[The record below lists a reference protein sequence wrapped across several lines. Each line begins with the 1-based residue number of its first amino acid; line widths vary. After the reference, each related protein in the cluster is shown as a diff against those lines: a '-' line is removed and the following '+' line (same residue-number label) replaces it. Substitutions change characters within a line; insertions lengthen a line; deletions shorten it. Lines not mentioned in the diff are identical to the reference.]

1 MLCDEIRT
9 QQFVREWGFFSRGT
23 WYGSSSV
30 KPSLALYQQYDCCT
44 AVDTWSKL
52 QNKSS
57 ASNFNL
63 QGHILSTSRVALRL
77 GCFVC
82 RASNLPLHQFV
93 ISAESSFMTP
103 KKTKKYGPPPTG
115 KLHEKMQQKSSSRW
129 GQTYS
134 CFWVSQLSKEP
145 CWTWE
150 TELQLTWSQ
159 LHSRCC
165 MLCFHSRFDGNICN
179 PPFCSS
185 EITVLGIYFDVQR
198 RSKNIILT
206 TTSLCSPSSSTSSLD
221 SFPYTWMPAEASIT
235 QSFFS
240 KTGGSLALLPNI
252 WSDDNEE
259 YDTKPHHLVSVESLG
274 ICEEHG
280 RLKSWS

>member
-1 MLCDEIRT
+1 M
-9 QQFVREWGFFSRGT
+9 
-23 WYGSSSV
+23 
-30 KPSLALYQQYDCCT
+30 
-44 AVDTWSKL
+44 
-52 QNKSS
+52 
-57 ASNFNL
+57 
-63 QGHILSTSRVALRL
+63 
-77 GCFVC
+77 
-82 RASNLPLHQFV
+82 
-93 ISAESSFMTP
+93 
-103 KKTKKYGPPPTG
+103 PPPQQG
-115 KLHEKMQQKSSSRW
+115 DSRKHHGKMQRKSSSRW

-165 MLCFHSRFDGNICN
+165 MLCFHGRFDGNICN

-185 EITVLGIYFDVQR
+185 EITILGIYFDVQR

-206 TTSLCSPSSSTSSLD
+206 TTSVWSLSSSTSSLD
-221 SFPYTWMPAEASIT
+221 SFPYTWMPAEASMT

-240 KTGGSLALLPNI
+240 KMGGSLALHPNI
-252 WSDDNEE
+252 WSNDTEE

-274 ICEEHG
+274 IVKNMVG
-280 RLKSWS
+280 SNNSRGLLVLDDDALRTLNVV